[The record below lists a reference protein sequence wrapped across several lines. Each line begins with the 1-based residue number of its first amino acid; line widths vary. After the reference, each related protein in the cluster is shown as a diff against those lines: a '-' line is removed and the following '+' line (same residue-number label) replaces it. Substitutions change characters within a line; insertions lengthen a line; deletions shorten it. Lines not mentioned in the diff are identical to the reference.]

1 MSTPTMDLPKIQN
14 PVPLDF
20 QNLPSQNPTSSPIQI
35 QTQIPQTFNPM
46 THIPPKY
53 DMAGFLKPPSKSKE
67 DMNILNLKSEIKIPW
82 NEQNSNPSGA
92 MTQSE
97 LLEIRKK
104 ERLPDISYDLDKD
117 GYVGGRDFVIS
128 KRFDLDGDGKLNEQE
143 KKAAYEGL
151 ANNIEDNYVWNV
163 DKQGAHPSDGVKN
176 TTLRLLQKRG
186 KIIKADDFLPVRD
199 TYPKHPLSDIKPN
212 YATLTELTEA
222 RKARNKK
229 EVNDKIKKWEEE
241 NPIKF
246 INEEQDLSNLTRVH
260 PKYTSIKQIK
270 DEEHRKARIKC
281 GLEPIETQIKD
292 IHHDPTLE
300 YVYNPKHKTKKD
312 LDDEI
317 KRENLEESK
326 KLMNITHKDEVARL
340 NEREDEIFSKMYSTE
355 DRKTFTKIK
364 EQRRKETNEYNIKT
378 FSKQTIG
385 VHGHELPKFS
395 ENEKMKEWWKLKDDY
410 VEKPNCQ
417 SWVEFTEGIKYFK
430 PPGEDLY
437 LNEHRDEDPN
447 WVDTFK
453 RVHVP
458 LPKDTK
464 EDKLIIKVNNLNHF
478 KGFDPNH
485 PQPIDFSETRQ
496 QHIYRWTTLVN
507 QFAPNKFKK
516 GRFFESITEAKE
528 DRDEN
533 NELYSQFANFNSNYM
548 NMFAK
553 RNSIKNKEQSE
564 NINNESLKVIKDSLY
579 QKFSNKDQSKG
590 NIPKNTVA
598 RTKAF

>member
-1 MSTPTMDLPKIQN
+1 MATALKENPTVQN
-14 PVPLDF
+14 PIPLDF
-20 QNLPSQNPTSSPIQI
+20 QNLPQSPQPTSLPNQQL

-53 DMAGFLKPPSKSKE
+53 TIEGYLKPPSKSKE
-67 DMNILNLKSEIKIPW
+67 NMNILNMKDQIKIPW
-82 NEQNSNPSGA
+82 NEKNSNASGA

-97 LLEIRKK
+97 LLALRRK
-104 ERLPDISYDLDKD
+104 ERVPDISYDLDKD

-151 ANNIEDNYVWNV
+151 ANNIEDNYYWNV
-163 DKQGAHPSDGVKN
+163 DNRIGAKN
-176 TTLRLLQKRG
+176 FRLLQKRG
-186 KIIKADDFLPVRD
+186 KIIDADDFLPVKD
-199 TYPKHPLSDIKPN
+199 TYPKHPLSDVKPA
-212 YATLTELTEA
+212 YATFTELKEK
-222 RKARNKK
+222 RKAQTKK
-229 EVNDKIKKWEEE
+229 EINDKIKKWEEE
-241 NPIKF
+241 NPTKF
-246 INEEQDLSNLTRVH
+246 INEEQDLANLTRVH
-260 PKYTSIKQIK
+260 PKYTSIQQIK
-270 DEEHRKARIKC
+270 DEEHRNARIKC
-281 GLEPIETQIKD
+281 GLEPVETHIKD

-300 YVYNPKHKTKKD
+300 YVYNPKHKTKGD
-312 LDDEI
+312 LEKEI

-326 KLMNITHKDEVARL
+326 KLMNMNHKDEVARL
-340 NEREDEIFSKMYSTE
+340 NEREDEIFSKMYSNE

-395 ENEKMKEWWKLKDDY
+395 ESEKMKEWWKFKDGY
-410 VEKPNCQ
+410 VENPKCQ
-417 SWVEFTEGIKYFK
+417 SWTEFTEAIKYFK
-430 PPGEDLY
+430 PPGEDLL
-437 LNEHRDEDPN
+437 LNEHRDEEPN
-447 WVDTFK
+447 WVDPFK

-458 LPKDTK
+458 LPKENKD
-464 EDKLIIKVNNLNHF
+464 DKLIIKINNLNHF

-485 PQPIDFSETRQ
+485 PQPIDFNETRQ

-516 GRFFESITEAKE
+516 GRFFDSIDEAKE
-528 DRDEN
+528 DNNDN

-548 NMFAK
+548 NMFDK
-553 RNSIKNKEQSE
+553 KNSVKMKEQSE
-564 NINNESLKVIKDSLY
+564 NVNNESLKVIKDSLF
-579 QKFSNKDQSKG
+579 QKFSNKDQTK
-590 NIPKNTVA
+590 NTIPKNTAA